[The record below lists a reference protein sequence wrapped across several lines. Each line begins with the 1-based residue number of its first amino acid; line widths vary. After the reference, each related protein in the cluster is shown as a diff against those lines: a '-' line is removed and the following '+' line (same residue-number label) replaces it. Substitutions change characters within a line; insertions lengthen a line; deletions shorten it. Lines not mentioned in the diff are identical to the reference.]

1 MMRIF
6 NFKRTYFFVILLT
19 ISSISVGNGEE
30 TNQKN
35 IAIHHFMQGEFLLNQ
50 GNYALAVLEF
60 QDALSID
67 PNASTIHVSIAD
79 AYRRLGRSKHAE
91 DHLRIS
97 IDLDPEDLSNR
108 EMLGH
113 LYLIN
118 RRYSEAEKEFLV
130 LTNLDLFNDNYITI
144 LGDLA
149 KLQER
154 WVESVDYY
162 LKAYEVN
169 PQNFK
174 SLENALQVCL
184 GAELFKRAESICLS
198 LAMAES
204 NNESYWQTYKQIT
217 AYNKHYEKTL
227 SAILEIERINGLSI
241 KTLMEKSSIK
251 QEQNKDD
258 EAIKYL
264 LNAFGLDRMNIEIVQ
279 RLVSIYLDNENFNEA
294 EFYNDILLKEFSN
307 DPSGFINAS
316 IISLNN
322 SLPQKAIDYLQ
333 PNIEKF
339 ANNYSVHYILGTS
352 YYQVDDLINS
362 EKHLNK
368 ALSIFPGS
376 RNSKHTLAM
385 IYDQNGSWMKS
396 DSLYLDLISTD
407 STDAQAYNNFSYS
420 LVERNDNLELAL
432 EMSNIANRLQPK
444 SAPYLDTLGWI
455 YFKLEQYEKAL
466 EYIQESYSIDNTNPV
481 ILEHLADILKATNQ
495 ISKANLI
502 YMQAIDIG
510 GDSLSIQ
517 QKINIE

>member
-1 MMRIF
+1 MSMPTFIRY
-6 NFKRTYFFVILLT
+6 NTFVIFIIATMVLAA
-19 ISSISVGNGEE
+19 NGKRSD
-30 TNQKN
+30 QKEL
-35 IAIHHFMQGEFLLNQ
+35 AIHHFMQGEFLLNQ

-60 QDALSID
+60 QDALDID
-67 PNASTIHVSIAD
+67 PNASTIHISIAD

-97 IDLDPEDLSNR
+97 IDLDPEELSSR

-118 RRYSEAEKEFLV
+118 RRYDEAEKEFLV
-130 LTNLDLFNDNYITI
+130 LSQLDTSNDNYITV

-154 WVESVDYY
+154 WNLSVDYY
-162 LKAYEVN
+162 LKAYEIN
-169 PQNFK
+169 PQNVK
-174 SLENALQVCL
+174 VLENALQVCL
-184 GAELFKRAESICLS
+184 GAELFKKAESTCYS
-198 LAMAES
+198 LAMIDP
-204 NNESYWQTYKQIT
+204 NNVSYWNTYKQIT
-217 AYNKHYEKTL
+217 AYNKNYEKTL
-227 SAILEIERINGLSI
+227 SAILEIERIQGLSS
-241 KTLMEKSSIK
+241 KLLMEKSAIK
-251 QEQNKDD
+251 QEQNNNE

-264 LNAFGLDRMNIEIVQ
+264 LKAYDIDDSNIEVIQ
-279 RLVSIYLDNENFNEA
+279 RLVSIYMENENFSDA
-294 EFYNDILLKEFSN
+294 EFYNEILLKEFSD

-322 SLPQKAIDYLQ
+322 SSPQKAIDYLK
-333 PNIEKF
+333 PNIAKF
-339 ANNYSVHYILGTS
+339 DDNYSAHYLLGTS
-352 YYQVDDLINS
+352 YYQIDDLVNS
-362 EKHLNK
+362 ENHFIK

-385 IYDQNGSWMKS
+385 IYDQNGSWVKS
-396 DSLYLDLISTD
+396 DSLYRELITTD
-407 STDAQAYNNFSYS
+407 TTDAQAYNNFAYS

-432 EMSNIANRLQPK
+432 EMSIIANRVQPK

-455 YFKLEQYEKAL
+455 YYKLEQYEKAL
-466 EYIQESYSIDNTNPV
+466 EYVQKSYSLDNTNPV

-510 GDSLSIQ
+510 GDSLLIQ